1 MRGLWTDEANEEA
14 EKLMN
19 VKMTGLNITGAN
31 SKGVSKEVF
40 NSFYELTKM
49 ATSTKPLT
57 AEQTNDMLNIK
68 PEDITR
74 TFLASIFADT
84 VDNSSNVNNTKK
96 RKSKYNTWDTMTVP
110 KDYFY
115 EGQPKI
121 DTTIG
126 RFIVNKFIFEAVG
139 IVKDIGYQNI
149 IVNGNVL
156 EGLDKTI
163 GFLYMNDIIDR
174 KKYNEYTDR
183 RDTLGYWTNGMLA
196 HSISE
201 KMYKPLPEIEKMKA
215 ELIKKY
221 EKELKEGN
229 IDIMTKISDDL
240 IKKAKEILKDDPGM
254 DLYDSGDLNFGNNYK
269 NNSIIKGPVINRLTN
284 EYDFIDTSFMDG
296 IKKEDL
302 DVHANSIL
310 AAQFPASIATAD
322 SGYIG
327 KKLIALLQMMQIDEP
342 GTDCGTK
349 NLISVDIDSH
359 NKDNMI
365 YSYIEENGNLIELN
379 PDNINSYVGKTVKM
393 RSPETCLN
401 EKICSKCA
409 GNLFYK
415 LNVRYAGLFATQISH
430 AALNLGLKA
439 KHDTVIKLYTIDPDE
454 IIQDL

>member
-1 MRGLWTDEANEEA
+1 MGI
-14 EKLMN
+14 
-19 VKMTGLNITGAN
+19 KMTGLNITGNN

-40 NSFYELTKM
+40 NTFYELTKIGTGGK
-49 ATSTKPLT
+49 ALT
-57 AEQTNDMLNIK
+57 ATQVEEMLNVK

-74 TFLASIFADT
+74 MFLTNLFADT
-84 VDNSSNVNNTKK
+84 VDSSNINATKK
-96 RKSKYNTWDTMTVP
+96 RKSKYNTWDTMSIP

-121 DTTIG
+121 DTTLG
-126 RFIVNKFIFEAVG
+126 RFIVNKFIFEPIGVIKDLGFQNG
-139 IVKDIGYQNI
+139 II
-149 IVNGNVL
+149 NGGVL
-156 EGLDKTI
+156 EGLDKKI
-163 GFLYMNDIIDR
+163 GILYMNDVIDR
-174 KKYNEYTDR
+174 KRYNEYTDR
-183 RDTLGYWTNGMLA
+183 RDTLGYWANGMLA

-201 KMYKPLPEIEKMKA
+201 KMYKPLPEVEKLKA

-221 EKELKEGN
+221 EKELSEGN
-229 IDIMTKISDDL
+229 IDVMTKISDEL

-284 EYDFIDTSFMDG
+284 EYDFIDTSFMNG
-296 IKKEDL
+296 IKKKDL

-327 KKLIALLQMMQIDEP
+327 KKLIALLQMMEVDEP

-349 NLISVDIDSH
+349 NLLPVDIDDH
-359 NKDNMI
+359 NKDNMV
-365 YSYIEENGNLIELN
+365 YSFIQEGDHLIELT
-379 PDNINSYVGKTVKM
+379 PENINNYVGKTVMM

-415 LNVRYAGLFATQISH
+415 LNVQYAGLFGTQISH

-439 KHDTVIKLYTIDPDE
+439 KHDTVIKLYTINPDE